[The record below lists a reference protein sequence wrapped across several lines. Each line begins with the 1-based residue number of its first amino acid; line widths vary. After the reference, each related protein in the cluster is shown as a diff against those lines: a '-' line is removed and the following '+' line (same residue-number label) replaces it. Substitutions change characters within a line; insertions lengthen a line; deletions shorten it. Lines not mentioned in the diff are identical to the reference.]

1 MRRDI
6 ILITHDLINDYFNQF
21 KGLPDRNVF
30 SEGFADLAEWSERQP
45 WWDEFAVRN
54 SLGADWRS
62 TPRGDINLFVLN
74 LYRFLNPLSPPDGMV
89 STVPFVSDNLEMSL
103 PQHNKSHE
111 SPDSM
116 VLAQE
121 RR

>member
-1 MRRDI
+1 M
-6 ILITHDLINDYFNQF
+6 ITHDLINDYFSQF

-30 SEGFADLAEWSERQP
+30 SPEGFADLAEWSERQP

-62 TPRGDINLFVLN
+62 TPRGDSNLFVLN
-74 LYRFLNPLSPPDGMV
+74 LYRFLNPLSPPNGMV
-89 STVPFVSDNLEMSL
+89 STVPFVSESLEMSL
-103 PQHNKSHE
+103 TQHNECHE
-111 SPDSM
+111 SPDSI